1 VPQAEPESVF
11 LDVNGLKLHHLAWGD
26 PKAPALV
33 CVHGLTGS
41 GHAFDGLARRM
52 SDRYRVIAVDVR
64 GRGDSG
70 WSEAGAYSQADYVSD
85 LEGVVDALGLERF
98 TLCGTSMGGRI
109 SMEYAGRHA
118 EKIERLIINDIGPDA
133 EAGSD
138 RITRN
143 QANVPESFRNIE
155 EAVAYRASMS
165 TVFRDLPV
173 EEQRERMGY
182 ELRQGADGRFYWKHD
197 PEFQHQRVSK
207 GTPTYGYLWDVL
219 KRLDFPVLLVWG
231 GASDVLSQVQAKR
244 IVETLPHGEMVT
256 IPGVGHAPT
265 LNEPAAVEALERFLS
280 PVPVAR

>member
-1 VPQAEPESVF
+1 MPGARPESVF

-70 WSEAGAYSQADYVSD
+70 WSKEGAYSQADYVSD
-85 LEGVVDALGLERF
+85 LEGVVAALGLGKF

-118 EKIERLIINDIGPDA
+118 EKLERLIINDIGPDA

-138 RITRN
+138 RITQN
-143 QANVPESFRNIE
+143 QANVPESFANLD
-155 EAVAYRASMS
+155 EAVAYRSKTS
-165 TVFRDLPV
+165 PVFTNLPAD
-173 EEQRERMGY
+173 EQRERMGY
-182 ELRQGADGRFYWKHD
+182 ELRPGADGRLYWKHD
-197 PEFQHQRVSK
+197 PEFQRQRVTK

-219 KRLDFPVLLVWG
+219 KRFEVPTLLVWG
-231 GASDVLSQVQAKR
+231 GASDVLSEGQARR

-256 IPGVGHAPT
+256 VPGVGHAPT
-265 LNEPAAVEALERFLS
+265 LNEPAAVEALEKFLS
-280 PVPVAR
+280 PVPA